1 MLCCI
6 SDVSCLFSPVTRQ
19 HMAGAGSALLFSK
32 SSHLGQGTVAVP
44 GGEEL
49 VANRS
54 GNAVTHW
61 QFLV

>member
-1 MLCCI
+1 
-6 SDVSCLFSPVTRQ
+6 
-19 HMAGAGSALLFSK
+19 MAGAGSALLFSK

-61 QFLV
+61 WFLV